1 MERFRDS
8 VKKLN
13 RSNVHGAG
21 GSLTPSRQNHVAQS
35 LPSAIKQRLNFVLR
49 LIHGGLR
56 ILIA

>member
-1 MERFRDS
+1 M
-8 VKKLN
+8 KKLN